1 MFTYTV
7 IRSRRRTVA
16 LEVTQN
22 CEILVRAPMR
32 LSNDRITAF
41 VAAHQSWV
49 ETHLEL
55 QQRRLSAAPP
65 PPTAEEIAAL
75 KAKARAVLPQRVA
88 YYSQLMGLTPTGVR
102 ITSARTRYG
111 SCSGKNSLCF
121 SCFLMNSPEEA
132 VDLVVVHELC
142 HIRYKNHGPQF
153 YALLASVFPDHRQRK
168 KLLTMS
174 SAV

>member
-1 MFTYTV
+1 MFIYEIV
-7 IRSRRRTVA
+7 RSHRRTVA
-16 LEVTQN
+16 LEITRE
-22 CEILVRAPMR
+22 CRILIRAPIRM
-32 LSNDRITAF
+32 SAGDIDAF
-41 VAAHQSWV
+41 ARAHEDWV
-49 ETHLEL
+49 NRSLL
-55 QQRRLSAAPP
+55 RQQARRALAP
-65 PPTAEEIAAL
+65 PPTAEEVAAL
-75 KAKARAVLPQRVA
+75 KARAREVLPPKVA
-88 YYSQLMGLTPTGVR
+88 LYSRKMGLVPVGVR

-111 SCSGKNSLCF
+111 SCSGRNRLCF
-121 SCFLMNSPEEA
+121 SCFLMNAPDAA